1 MIIKFYHCKEDYR
14 LIAEALRVLPG
25 YDKPVEGY
33 QTKSLINYD
42 LNGDNENYMVHS
54 ILNDQL
60 ESGEETFEGSLK
72 LIYIQQFHKN
82 VRKNT
87 TFGTC
92 IITIPRIFDR
102 DKEDFPDISEM
113 NVQEARKAI
122 SRYYAK
128 NQKVKDWL
136 EAAVESFIKIIN
148 IRRDDIICAS
158 LHLDETTPHVH
169 IIFFPAYIMLDKDGN
184 IRKDEE
190 GNTVYGCARS
200 IVNRPFLK
208 QFHPKMVAAMKE
220 RQMPYADAMIT
231 GKGYLFNPQKMSHT
245 DREKAVTYMI
255 EDEILESRIN
265 KGLISVED
273 ALPRFHFKKMI
284 QQTKEAA
291 LKKAQKEME
300 EMLLQKTQT
309 KMQYDSFIF
318 DIRHEFD
325 EVAYQIANMKKQA
338 IEAFRIEALGLSD
351 QEIKTKITV
360 LQDELTTQFRDF
372 LSPAVTLIDNA
383 RNEIDDD
390 NPSKQDDYLI
400 EQETL

>member
-1 MIIKFYHCKEDYR
+1 
-14 LIAEALRVLPG
+14 
-25 YDKPVEGY
+25 
-33 QTKSLINYD
+33 
-42 LNGDNENYMVHS
+42 
-54 ILNDQL
+54 
-60 ESGEETFEGSLK
+60 
-72 LIYIQQFHKN
+72 
-82 VRKNT
+82 
-87 TFGTC
+87 
-92 IITIPRIFDR
+92 
-102 DKEDFPDISEM
+102 
-113 NVQEARKAI
+113 
-122 SRYYAK
+122 
-128 NQKVKDWL
+128 
-136 EAAVESFIKIIN
+136 
-148 IRRDDIICAS
+148 
-158 LHLDETTPHVH
+158 
-169 IIFFPAYIMLDKDGN
+169 MLDKDGN

-255 EDEILESRIN
+255 EDEILEARIN
-265 KGLISVED
+265 KGLISAEE
-273 ALPRFHFKKMI
+273 ALPRFHFKKMM

-300 EMLLQKTQT
+300 EMLQQKAQT

-325 EVAYQIANMKKQA
+325 EAAYQIESMIKQA

-351 QEIKTKITV
+351 QEIKTKITI
-360 LQDELTTQFRDF
+360 LQDELTTQLSDV
-372 LSPAVTLIDNA
+372 LSPATTLIVNA
-383 RNEIDDD
+383 RNEIGDD